1 MANFSAA
8 DVKKLRDLTGAGMM
22 DCKKALSEADGDQEK
37 AIEILRVAGAAKAA
51 KRGEER
57 EASNGLV
64 AFSEG
69 ALVQLGAETDF
80 VAKSADF
87 QELADATVKAAAN
100 AQAGDVEQVKAAP
113 LPTGK
118 TVADAIGELAARI

>member
-8 DVKKLRDLTGAGMM
+8 DVKKLRDQTGAGMM
-22 DCKKALSEADGDQEK
+22 DCKKALTEADGDQDK

-64 AFSEG
+64 AFSDG

-80 VAKSADF
+80 VAKSVDF
-87 QELADATVKAAAN
+87 QELAEATVKAAAS
-100 AQAGDVEQVKAAP
+100 AQAGDVAAVNAAT
-113 LPTGK
+113 LPSGE
-118 TVADAIGELAARI
+118 TVADAVGSSR

>member
-22 DCKKALSEADGDQEK
+22 DCKKALTEADGDQEK
-37 AIEILRVAGAAKAA
+37 AIDILRVAGAAKAA

-64 AFSEG
+64 AFSDG

-87 QELADATVKAAAN
+87 QELAEATVKAAAPPRPRR
-100 AQAGDVEQVKAAP
+100 GR
-113 LPTGK
+113 
-118 TVADAIGELAARI
+118 GERRDPAVR